1 MNKILLDECLPK
13 KLKYRIEELDPE
25 FFAKTTPDMGWA
37 SLSNGELLSVTEVE
51 FDVFITSDKNLSFQ
65 QSIPSSSI
73 QVVLLK
79 ARTNTYEDLLPLV
92 EKLQSVINAHEP
104 GKFIEIE

>member
-1 MNKILLDECLPK
+1 MIKILLDECLPK
-13 KLKYRIEELDPE
+13 KLKYRIEELDQD
-25 FFAKTTPDMGWA
+25 FFTKTTPDMGWA
-37 SLSNGELLSVTEVE
+37 SLSNGELLSMAEGE

-65 QSIPSSSI
+65 QSISSSSI

-79 ARTNTYEDLLPLV
+79 ARTNIYEDLFPLV
-92 EKLQSVINAHEP
+92 EKLPSVIKAHKP